1 VKKSI
6 LKQLFC
12 HLIKDLAEEVDGS
25 LSEAHFVTE
34 LQENKELSNR
44 LHEKTMR
51 ERKGQVAVLLELA
64 VGCEGGGG
72 KNLSREAHRS

>member
-1 VKKSI
+1 MKKSI
-6 LKQLFC
+6 CKKANC
-12 HLIKDLAEEVDGS
+12 HLIKDLAEEIDGS

-51 ERKGQVAVLLELA
+51 ERKDISKVYLGYMSIAVLI
-64 VGCEGGGG
+64 G
-72 KNLSREAHRS
+72 